1 MTIAIITIYRC
12 DNPRNGD
19 LVYWYVSWLSQTTDA
34 SRSLGWS
41 QMDENSEWFHQ
52 LRVFLIQTKWQDVLI
67 NQYRNWIFPHH
78 LWCLIPAG
86 CLWMSPTYPT
96 PNHPRPGGRRGAE
109 GLWHV
114 VGDLRQFVQPLGGS
128 WRRCCGC
135 WVFPKMEDMV
145 PIFFEKFTLW

>member
-1 MTIAIITIYRC
+1 
-12 DNPRNGD
+12 
-19 LVYWYVSWLSQTTDA
+19 
-34 SRSLGWS
+34 
-41 QMDENSEWFHQ
+41 
-52 LRVFLIQTKWQDVLI
+52 
-67 NQYRNWIFPHH
+67 
-78 LWCLIPAG
+78 
-86 CLWMSPTYPT
+86 MSPTYPT

-145 PIFFEKFTLW
+145 PIFLRSLLSGKQTVCY